1 MIEIKQGGKKENQKK
16 DSEERTVSCQP
27 KNFRQIGSPQ
37 GNQKVYI
44 EDYVYTYLHPM
55 FEAPEEMRVC
65 ILLGRIEKEDDIHY
79 IFVSGAVELSELEF
93 AGTTPVFLEKTREE
107 ICTLIKKHFDGS
119 YLVGWYLDLKGNM
132 PKLTPEL
139 ERIHRN
145 FFGGRDKIFFLS
157 DSLNR
162 EEKLFACDNN
172 AIWQKEGYYIYYE
185 KNPAMQEY
193 MIGAREHTENTVKPE
208 QVVDDA
214 LKNYREMLLQKDEE
228 KPRRFHVAFYS
239 TAFLLVLTVCVL
251 GVNMLNNY
259 EKMRKLEGAISVLSD
274 SVETE
279 SQEEKTEVSG
289 NRVIIKSIDGNV
301 EKIETESERKSD
313 GNQNVENREAAQNAD
328 GQSNEAPQS
337 QEGANS
343 ESAQGQDT
351 QGENQTGEN
360 GEGDAAAMTDT
371 EKTAGVNNSDTKQD
385 SENEPVET
393 AGELTEAETIRLQ
406 GYYIVQKGDNLASI
420 IRKIYGDMSNMEAVC
435 EKNGIDD
442 SNQIYAGQKLILP

>member
-16 DSEERTVSCQP
+16 ESEERTVSCQP

-37 GNQKVYI
+37 GKQKIYI

-55 FEAPEEMRVC
+55 FESPEEMRVC

-119 YLVGWYLDLKGNM
+119 YLVGWYLDLKGSA

-193 MIGAREHTENTVKPE
+193 MIGSREHTENTVKPE

-214 LKNYREMLLQKDEE
+214 LKNYREMLLQKEEE
-228 KPRRFHVAFYS
+228 KPRRLHLAFYS

-279 SQEEKTEVSG
+279 SEEEESEEQG
-289 NRVIIKSIDGNV
+289 SRVIIKSVDGNV
-301 EKIETESERKSD
+301 KKVEEQTQNEGTEKESGQD
-313 GNQNVENREAAQNAD
+313 GDAAD
-328 GQSNEAPQS
+328 GQ
-337 QEGANS
+337 
-343 ESAQGQDT
+343 GQKNDKGGQN
-351 QGENQTGEN
+351 QGEPEK
-360 GEGDAAAMTDT
+360 TDT
-371 EKTAGVNNSDTKQD
+371 EKPAAESADGAQEGEGTDTPPVTNTKTPGAD
-385 SENEPVET
+385 SGDGQQPADNET
-393 AGELTEAETIRLQ
+393 AETAKELSEAETIRLQ
-406 GYYIVQKGDNLASI
+406 GYYIIQKGENLASI
-420 IRKIYGDMSNMEAVC
+420 VRKIYGDLSNMEAVC

-442 SNQIYAGQKLILP
+442 SNQIYAGQKLLLP